1 MHLIVIQESF
11 QNLTIIEF
19 KEMML
24 ISSLNYECEMNK
36 NKTKKLTA
44 GVLGGMGPLATV
56 DFMSMVID
64 HCPIVTEEDHV
75 RLLVDQNPHI
85 PNRQIVS
92 NNKSNKIG
100 SMLADGAKKLE
111 AAGVD
116 FIVMPCNTAHMF
128 SDDVKAEINIP
139 FIDIVDETIN
149 EITEY
154 FSDKVSIG
162 IMATAACINAKIYQ
176 EGLSHKGKTC
186 LLPDNHFQDE
196 CMKGIFSIKEG
207 SNLLDPSVTLTSVA
221 NHLVDKG
228 AELII
233 AGCTE
238 IPLVLE
244 NKDLEV
250 PLVSSTEVLAIK
262 TIEYANHLKIKRNY
276 NKE

>member
-1 MHLIVIQESF
+1 
-11 QNLTIIEF
+11 
-19 KEMML
+19 
-24 ISSLNYECEMNK
+24 MNK
-36 NKTKKLTA
+36 NQEHKLIA

-75 RLLVDQNPHI
+75 RLLVEQNPHI
-85 PNRQIVS
+85 PNRQIVA
-92 NNKSNKIG
+92 NNNSKKIG

-111 AAGVD
+111 SAGVD

-128 SDDVKAEINIP
+128 SDDIKAEINIP
-139 FIDIVDETIN
+139 FIHIAEETIN

-154 FSDKVSIG
+154 FPEKVSVG
-162 IMATAACINAKIYQ
+162 IMATTACINAKIYQ
-176 EGLSHKGKTC
+176 EDLNHKGKTC
-186 LLPDNHFQDE
+186 LLPDNHYQDE

-207 SNLLDPSVTLTSVA
+207 SNLQDPSVTLSLVA

-228 AELII
+228 AEIII

-244 NKDLEV
+244 KKDLEV

-262 TIEYANHLKIKRNY
+262 TIEYANHLTIKRNY

>member
-1 MHLIVIQESF
+1 
-11 QNLTIIEF
+11 
-19 KEMML
+19 MML
-24 ISSLNYECEMNK
+24 ISSLKHECEMSK
-36 NKTKKLTA
+36 IKEKKLTA

-92 NNKSNKIG
+92 NNKSKKVG
-100 SMLADGAKKLE
+100 SMLAEGARKLE
-111 AAGVD
+111 SAGVD

-128 SDDVKAEINIP
+128 SDEIKVAINIP
-139 FIDIVDETIN
+139 FIHIVKETIN

-154 FSDKVSIG
+154 FPDKLSVG
-162 IMATAACINAKIYQ
+162 IMATTACLNAKIYQ
-176 EGLSHKGKTC
+176 EGLNHKMKTC
-186 LLPDNHFQDE
+186 ILPDNHHQDE

-207 SNLLDPSVTLTSVA
+207 SEISDAAVTLASVA
-221 NHLVDKG
+221 NHLIDKG
-228 AELII
+228 AEIII

-244 NKDLEV
+244 DKDLEV

-262 TIEYANHLKIKRNY
+262 TIEYANHLKIKRNHY
-276 NKE
+276 KE

>member
-1 MHLIVIQESF
+1 
-11 QNLTIIEF
+11 
-19 KEMML
+19 
-24 ISSLNYECEMNK
+24 MNK
-36 NKTKKLTA
+36 NQEHKLIA

-75 RLLVDQNPHI
+75 RLLVEQNPHI
-85 PNRQIVS
+85 PNRQIVA
-92 NNKSNKIG
+92 NNKSKKIG

-111 AAGVD
+111 SAGVD

-128 SDDVKAEINIP
+128 SDDIKAEINIP
-139 FIDIVDETIN
+139 FIHIVEETIN

-154 FSDKVSIG
+154 FPDKVSIG
-162 IMATAACINAKIYQ
+162 IMATTACINAKIYQ
-176 EGLSHKGKTC
+176 KGLIHSGKTC
-186 LLPDNHFQDE
+186 LLPDNHYQDE

-207 SNLLDPSVTLTSVA
+207 SEILDPSVTLSSVA
-221 NHLVDKG
+221 NHLVDEG
-228 AELII
+228 AEIII

-238 IPLVLE
+238 IPLVLK

-262 TIEYANHLKIKRNY
+262 TVEYANHLTIKRIY

>member
-24 ISSLNYECEMNK
+24 ISRLNYERKMNK
-36 NKTKKLTA
+36 NKRKKLTA
-44 GVLGGMGPLATV
+44 GVLGGMGTLATV

-75 RLLVDQNPHI
+75 RLIIDQNPHI

-92 NNKSNKIG
+92 NNKSKKIG

-111 AAGVD
+111 SAGVD

-128 SDDVKAEINIP
+128 SYDFKAEINIP
-139 FIDIVDETIN
+139 FIHIVEETIN

-154 FSDKVSIG
+154 FPEKVSVG
-162 IMATAACINAKIYQ
+162 IMATTACINAKIYQ

-186 LLPDNHFQDE
+186 LLPDNHYQDE

-207 SNLLDPSVTLTSVA
+207 SNLQDPSVTLSLVA

-228 AELII
+228 AEIII

-244 NKDLEV
+244 KKDIAGA
-250 PLVSSTEVLAIK
+250 TC
-262 TIEYANHLKIKRNY
+262 
-276 NKE
+276 